1 MSQGDE
7 RLSSVFFLVAIKII
21 YAEGLPY
28 LSNIVV
34 TAGNFP
40 YRVKI
45 NYNFV
50 TIIIFKGNGFIT
62 SEAEWYWTVQR
73 N

>member
-1 MSQGDE
+1 
-7 RLSSVFFLVAIKII
+7 
-21 YAEGLPY
+21 
-28 LSNIVV
+28 
-34 TAGNFP
+34 
-40 YRVKI
+40 VKI